1 MTSNKEIRV
10 RFAPSPTGGLHPG
23 NARVAIFNYLFV
35 QHEKAIGNNV
45 KYVLRMEDT
54 DEERSTLDYEASII
68 DDLKWLGI
76 NWDEGPFRQSDRT
89 SRYSELAQQLLEK
102 GFLYKCYCSEE
113 ELEQERSVQVKSG
126 KPPRYKGKCKNLTAE
141 EKAEKEKKT
150 KTCTLRFDVD
160 KFINELNNSTDLLTY
175 HDLIKNKEAR
185 SVMSNPLHVIGDFV
199 VMKQSG
205 TPTYNFAVVVDD
217 IDMKITHVFRGED
230 HVSNTFR
237 QIMIFRALGVK
248 QEDLPQYGHLPML
261 LAPDKTKLS
270 KRSGGI
276 PIHEYKKMGFL
287 AEAMFNHLA
296 FLGGGIKILDE
307 TDEKN
312 LIAESFEYEHTAS
325 SACVYDVEK
334 LRHINAKF
342 INKIDA
348 SEALKLLTRD
358 MALND
363 DWKKSYDE
371 KDFIGIVALAK
382 DGARTLL
389 EVISNIELFMPYTV
403 SEEEFLDTN
412 SERDQIINILY
423 DHGVSSG
430 SLISGADWK
439 NIKDKIVSS
448 STLSGGKLFK
458 TLRVIL
464 TGKKDG
470 PPLDAIMT
478 KINNDII
485 VERIK
490 KAKALVG

>member
-1 MTSNKEIRV
+1 MTSNKDIRV

-23 NARVAIFNYLFV
+23 NARIAIFNTLFV
-35 QHEKAIGNNV
+35 QHERTIGNNS

-54 DEERSTLDYEASII
+54 DEERSTLDHETSII
-68 DDLKWLGI
+68 NDLKWLGI
-76 NWDEGPFRQSDRT
+76 TWDEGPFRQSERT
-89 SRYSELAQQLLEK
+89 KRYTELAEELLK
-102 GFLYKCYCSEE
+102 RGFLYKCYCTEE
-113 ELEQERSVQVKSG
+113 DLEQERASQVKAG

-141 EKAEKEKKT
+141 ERTEKEKNT
-150 KTCTLRFDVD
+150 KNCTLRFDVD
-160 KFINELNNSTDLLTY
+160 KFINDLNSSNDMLSF
-175 HDLIKNKEAR
+175 HDLIKNKEAT

-217 IDMKITHVFRGED
+217 IDMNITHVFRGED

-237 QIMIFRALGVK
+237 QIMIFLALGVK
-248 QEDLPQYGHLPML
+248 KENLPKYGHLPML

-276 PIHEYKKMGFL
+276 PIHEYRKMGFL

-307 TDEKN
+307 TADKE
-312 LIAESFEYEHTAS
+312 LIAKTFEYEHTAS

-342 INKIDA
+342 ISKLDPA
-348 SEALKLLTRD
+348 EALALLLRD
-358 MALND
+358 MSFNA
-363 DWKKSYDE
+363 DWKKYYNE
-371 KDFIGIVALAK
+371 KDFIEIVSLSK
-382 DGARTLL
+382 EGTRTLL
-389 EVISNIELFMPYTV
+389 ELISNIDLFMPNPV
-403 SEEEFLDTN
+403 SEEDFIDKNT
-412 SERDQIINILY
+412 ERDQIIELLFN
-423 DHGVSSG
+423 HSSVSG
-430 SLISGADWK
+430 SLISGSDWK
-439 NIKDKIVSS
+439 GLKEKIVSS
-448 STLSGGKLFK
+448 SSLTGGKLFK

-470 PPLDAIMT
+470 PPLDSIMI
-478 KINNDII
+478 KINNNIV

-490 KAKALVG
+490 KVKELVG